1 MMGSKLVLKRRT
13 KIRHLPGR
21 MAAGAF
27 LLNTG
32 IDKLDADDDTAK
44 RLHSAASEV
53 YPFVADMDPR
63 SFTKGLAAAEVALG
77 GSLMLPFMPSWL
89 VGLGLAGFSGGLV
102 NQYLRTPG
110 MTQQGS
116 VRPTRDGMA
125 MAKDVWMLG
134 IALGIVLDRET
145 WFRRRH

>member
-27 LLNTG
+27 ILNSG
-32 IDKLDADDDTAK
+32 IDKLEADDDTAK
-44 RLHSAASEV
+44 RLHSTASEV

-63 SFTKGLAAAEVALG
+63 SFTKALAAAEVALG
-77 GSLMLPFMPSWL
+77 GSLLLPFMPSWL
-89 VGLGLAGFSGGLV
+89 VGLALAGFSGGLV
-102 NQYLRTPG
+102 NLYLRMPG
-110 MTQQGS
+110 KTREGS
-116 VRPTRDGMA
+116 FRPTSDGMA

>member
-1 MMGSKLVLKRRT
+1 MMGTKLVLKRRT
-13 KIRHLPGR
+13 KFRHLPGR

-27 LLNTG
+27 ILNSG
-32 IDKLDADDDTAK
+32 LSKLDADDDTAK
-44 RLHSAASEV
+44 RMHATASEV

-63 SFTKGLAAAEVALG
+63 SFAKALATGEVALG
-77 GSLMLPFMPSWL
+77 GSLLLPFMPSWF

-102 NQYLRTPG
+102 NLYLRTPG
-110 MTQQGS
+110 LTQEGS
-116 VRPTRDGMA
+116 VRPTSNGIA

-134 IALGIVLDRET
+134 IALGILLDRET

>member
-27 LLNTG
+27 ILNSG
-32 IDKLDADDDTAK
+32 IGKLDVDDDTAK
-44 RLHSAASEV
+44 RLHSTASQV
-53 YPFVADMDPR
+53 FPFVADMDPR
-63 SFTKGLAAAEVALG
+63 SFAKGLAAAEVALG
-77 GSLMLPFMPSWL
+77 GSLILPFMPSWL
-89 VGLGLAGFSGGLV
+89 VGLGLAAFSGSLV
-102 NQYLRTPG
+102 NLYLRTPG
-110 MTQQGS
+110 LTQEGS
-116 VRPTRDGMA
+116 VRPTNDGIA

-134 IALGIVLDRET
+134 IALGILLDRET